1 MKNYVREG
9 QKLPLFGVGPYIVY
23 GMAAVIIFGIILC
36 AYILK
41 IGNLDGPWILTFR
54 IIGGILIVL
63 GLVIW
68 YIGALRSGM
77 DEHIAENR
85 LKTDGIYAWVR
96 NPMYSGWWMIL
107 SGIGLMWHNAA
118 LLMTIPKLQRSFK
131 PQLGDHD
138 RHTDKHG
145 GEVAAQSVRTGVPG
159 LLQTGQPLP
168 ANDTKKEGGATMKK
182 YEPKA
187 LVAVSRYQNYFPS
200 LPTELRRDIYA
211 RMDELLI
218 EEKAYCD
225 KGNYAHM
232 AQIITSI
239 ALYEVL
245 QKHGKSEQEAYRI
258 VSEEMWKFL
267 DPAPMQKLARKRFF
281 LPLMKKLVPFGF
293 RKGSGHGW
301 RYTWHKDDPKDEF
314 RFECNEC
321 IYQKIL
327 GKRGLMKLG
336 TMCCHADIINYGNLP
351 YTDFIRT
358 QTLCQGGDLCDFRFV
373 RHSTDAGDGWERS
386 KSI

>member
-1 MKNYVREG
+1 
-9 QKLPLFGVGPYIVY
+9 
-23 GMAAVIIFGIILC
+23 
-36 AYILK
+36 
-41 IGNLDGPWILTFR
+41 
-54 IIGGILIVL
+54 
-63 GLVIW
+63 
-68 YIGALRSGM
+68 
-77 DEHIAENR
+77 
-85 LKTDGIYAWVR
+85 
-96 NPMYSGWWMIL
+96 
-107 SGIGLMWHNAA
+107 
-118 LLMTIPKLQRSFK
+118 
-131 PQLGDHD
+131 
-138 RHTDKHG
+138 
-145 GEVAAQSVRTGVPG
+145 
-159 LLQTGQPLP
+159 
-168 ANDTKKEGGATMKK
+168 MKK

-200 LPTELRRDIYA
+200 LPEQLQRDVYA
-211 RMDELLI
+211 RMGELLI

-239 ALYEVL
+239 ALWEVL
-245 QKHGKSEQEAYRI
+245 QKHGQSEQEAYRI
-258 VSEEMWKFL
+258 VSEEMWRFL

-281 LPLMKKLVPFGF
+281 LPLMKKIVPLGF

-314 RFECNEC
+314 RFEGNEC
-321 IYQKIL
+321 VYQKIL

-336 TMCCHADIINYGNLP
+336 AMCCHADIINYGSLP

-373 RHSTDAGDGWERS
+373 RHSTDAGDGWERR